1 MSSSVHSRW
10 GRGGWNHL
18 HRCAQTTSQHP
29 QQVTG
34 ENALDLNGFHEHN
47 TLQMY
52 SKYVKY
58 KRINKRRPEEEVS
71 DRFSLLQSKSV
82 SRSQCVKAGTEE
94 KLVLHLLLHR
104 RLPRHL
110 PLLHFHPEGPGDPH
124 RQVGHQG
131 VLVPPLCWVG
141 RGWLCCVVMLCYVGC
156 GVVLCS
162 VGFLCPHEDNEDR
175 TGVRSRK
182 GWFVA

>member
-94 KLVLHLLLHR
+94 KLVLHLLHSFAMGDSSFIAVFLATFRSFTSTQRVLEILIDRWGTRGSSSPHSAGWG
-104 RLPRHL
+104 
-110 PLLHFHPEGPGDPH
+110 EGG
-124 RQVGHQG
+124 
-131 VLVPPLCWVG
+131 
-141 RGWLCCVVMLCYVGC
+141 CVVL
-156 GVVLCS
+156 
-162 VGFLCPHEDNEDR
+162 
-175 TGVRSRK
+175 
-182 GWFVA
+182 